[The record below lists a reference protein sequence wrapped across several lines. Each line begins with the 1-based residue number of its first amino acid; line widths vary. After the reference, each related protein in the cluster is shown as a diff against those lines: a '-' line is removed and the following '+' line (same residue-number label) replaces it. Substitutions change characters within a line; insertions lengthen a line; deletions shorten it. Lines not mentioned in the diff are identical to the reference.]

1 MRRARADRDGSAIA
15 AEKPP
20 PPQWLVPCKPKK
32 PDTYWYAPRDAKR
45 PMIPVAEIGYV
56 RRSELPND
64 GPIQRPRRH
73 VYPINSRRVD
83 GVQTGGRFA
92 MVATIPQKRSQMRDD
107 MLKGLPLVLFALDL
121 NIGFNVPSGQS

>member
-1 MRRARADRDGSAIA
+1 
-15 AEKPP
+15 
-20 PPQWLVPCKPKK
+20 
-32 PDTYWYAPRDAKR
+32 
-45 PMIPVAEIGYV
+45 MIPVAEIGYV

-64 GPIQRPRRH
+64 GPIQRPRRQFS
-73 VYPINSRRVD
+73 PINSRRVD

-121 NIGFNVPSGQS
+121 NIGFNVPSGQSRQLAMARQSPGQKVRHRRSVMLERLDGKSAHLGKILSIAAAQ